1 MRPPCA
7 RCGYVHSEH
16 TATAAVGLFSRP
28 TPMYRA
34 RYAGSPL
41 RPTRA
46 AAHADMCDH
55 YATLPKENDR

>member
-7 RCGYVHSEH
+7 RCGYTHSLYGS
-16 TATAAVGLFSRP
+16 TSATGRFSWI

-55 YATLPKENDR
+55 YATLPKEID